1 VPDARVELWFVI
13 TSGRGGSIV
22 MLNTFVAVFPDW
34 SLTWTV
40 NVCVSTVV
48 GVPVTDVDCT
58 PNDVAIVSPAGMC
71 PAISLNVCGV
81 PWPPLEVM
89 KLP

>member
-1 VPDARVELWFVI
+1 
-13 TSGRGGSIV
+13 
-22 MLNTFVAVFPDW
+22 MLSTFVAVFPDW

-40 NVCVSTVV
+40 NVWVSTVV
-48 GVPVTDVDCT
+48 GVPVTEVELT
-58 PNDVAIVSPAGMC
+58 PKSVAIVSPAGMR
-71 PAISLNVCGV
+71 PARSLNVCGV